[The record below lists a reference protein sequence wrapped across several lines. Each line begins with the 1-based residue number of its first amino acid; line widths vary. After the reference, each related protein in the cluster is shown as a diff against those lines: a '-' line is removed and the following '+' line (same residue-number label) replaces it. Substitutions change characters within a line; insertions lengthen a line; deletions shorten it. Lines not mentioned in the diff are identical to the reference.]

1 LKLIKH
7 FLRRQLAE
15 SSPYFEIFKK
25 QNKEVVLVFDPADEL
40 TLLVM
45 NEFQGKKIVSVE
57 AFIKEQGIQTE
68 KEQDGTNT
76 SPL

>member
-1 LKLIKH
+1 M
-7 FLRRQLAE
+7 
-15 SSPYFEIFKK
+15 
-25 QNKEVVLVFDPADEL
+25 LVFDPADEL